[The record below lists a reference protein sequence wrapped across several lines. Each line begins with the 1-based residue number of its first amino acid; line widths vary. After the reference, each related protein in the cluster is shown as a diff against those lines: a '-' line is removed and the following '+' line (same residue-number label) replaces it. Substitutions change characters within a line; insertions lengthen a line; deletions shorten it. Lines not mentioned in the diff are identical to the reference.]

1 MESGVTRFAAI
12 AIGLAAV
19 IAVGAFAVWSLAP
32 DAAPKTVPGLTEL
45 KDLAEIQKTIE
56 LSHLHIVSSS
66 NYLGHR
72 IYTVKATLRNVSS
85 TPIRLVDVK
94 WTFFDYNKKVIHEEI
109 HPAFEPKQPPLEPG
123 TEYRFEIP
131 FENPPRGWNYKVP
144 ETVVVRVGY

>member
-1 MESGVTRFAAI
+1 MESRIARLATI
-12 AIGLAAV
+12 AIGLVVV
-19 IAVGAFAVWSLAP
+19 IGVGVFAVWSLAP
-32 DAAPKTVPGLTEL
+32 GAAPKTVPGVTEV
-45 KDLAEIQKTIE
+45 KDLAEIQKAIE

-66 NYLGHR
+66 NYLGHFV
-72 IYTVKATLRNVSS
+72 YTVKGTLRNVSS

-94 WTFFDYNKKVIHEEI
+94 WTFFDYNKNVIHEEI

-131 FENPPRGWNYKVP
+131 FENPPRRWNYKVP